1 MAKGVLNEED
11 CTVGGRFLS
20 IGECMVELSQ
30 AGDGLL
36 RKGFAGDTLNTAWYA
51 RAYLPSDWSVD
62 YFTGVGDDPLSQE
75 MLAFIENAG
84 IGTDSIARIKGGTP
98 GLYLI
103 NLKDGER
110 TFSYWRSMSAARQL
124 ATDADHLRKTIEA
137 ADLVYFS
144 GITLA
149 ILANPMAVDTFLSE
163 LRRAKAAGKTV
174 VFDPNIRPRL
184 WADKDTMLDTI
195 SNGARAATL
204 VMPSFDDEAGNF
216 GDISVDATIDRYR
229 GLGVANTV
237 VKDGAKGAT
246 VDFNGARSHAPAVQ
260 AINVVDTTSAGD
272 SFNGAFLAR
281 LMTGA
286 EPQEAAEFAAKAAA
300 TVIGHHGALISPDLL
315 PLVG

>member
-1 MAKGVLNEED
+1 MAKGVLNKED